1 MQEDKDTSAQKLAHD
16 TAIVL
21 PKKPSEGFPR
31 SPILEKTLLQTIGVS
46 NSALQEQA
54 HRPADLCPNTDY
66 CFLQLRM
73 ALSGPVSVS
82 VGRSVRR
89 RKIATNYVHR

>member
-1 MQEDKDTSAQKLAHD
+1 MQEETNTSAQKLAHD

-46 NSALQEQA
+46 ISALQAAGPQA
-54 HRPADLCPNTDY
+54 
-66 CFLQLRM
+66 
-73 ALSGPVSVS
+73 S
-82 VGRSVRR
+82 
-89 RKIATNYVHR
+89 